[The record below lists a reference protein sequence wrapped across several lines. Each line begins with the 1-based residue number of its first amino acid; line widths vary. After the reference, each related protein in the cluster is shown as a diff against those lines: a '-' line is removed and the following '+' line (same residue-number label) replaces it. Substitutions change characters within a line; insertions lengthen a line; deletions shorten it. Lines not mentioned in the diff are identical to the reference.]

1 LKSGGKIQ
9 FSQQRILLLM
19 VKRNA
24 PQNVAWYGHGSNY
37 IFTASHHTPA
47 SGYKVE
53 NQDHYCDNQQK
64 MDQAAADV

>member
-1 LKSGGKIQ
+1 
-9 FSQQRILLLM
+9 M

-53 NQDHYCDNQQK
+53 NQDHYYDNQQK